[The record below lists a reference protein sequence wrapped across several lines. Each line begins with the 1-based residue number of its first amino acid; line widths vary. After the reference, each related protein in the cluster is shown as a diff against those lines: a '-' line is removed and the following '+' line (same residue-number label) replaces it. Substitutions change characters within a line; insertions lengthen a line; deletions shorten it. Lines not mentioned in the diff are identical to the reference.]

1 MTYDDALLKIN
12 KEQRVPPEQLDEI
25 VLKCRKNAEILV
37 GENEGIKKSLQKCV
51 ELRDLLIWISLLR
64 LGRRT
69 TEITTLSLQEVSN
82 AEINNTENS
91 YTINIKN
98 HKTRKHDKNA
108 YIAFNEPEFQI
119 LQTFIKDY
127 RPELTSDTNP
137 DSPVFPIKTNKSS
150 KSSKLFLQNVH
161 RILNKFKTEENVTLT
176 SRITRKSIVSN
187 AVKERSD
194 LRSVANVLWHN
205 VVTAERY

>member
-1 MTYDDALLKIN
+1 M
-12 KEQRVPPEQLDEI
+12 
-25 VLKCRKNAEILV
+25 CRTARFTNWNI
-37 GENEGIKKSLQKCV
+37 IIQ
-51 ELRDLLIWISLLR
+51 

-69 TEITTLSLQEVSN
+69 TEITTLSLQVSN

-127 RPELTSDTNP
+127 RPELTSDKNP
-137 DSPVFPIKTNKSS
+137 DSPVFPIKTDKSS
-150 KSSKLFLQNVH
+150 KSCKLSLQNVH
-161 RILNKFKTEENVTLT
+161 RIIKKIQDGRKRYLNFKTYN
-176 SRITRKSIVSN
+176 KKYCF
-187 AVKERSD
+187 ACD
-194 LRSVANVLWHN
+194 
-205 VVTAERY
+205 